1 MLFAS
6 SICDVWIEARYI
18 CVVTSESWPMAPL
31 MTWMGTWLDWAMLAQ
46 LWRATYRV
54 RGDESC
60 RWAESFFRLRLM
72 A

>member
-6 SICDVWIEARYI
+6 SICDVSIEARYI

-46 LWRATYRV
+46 LWRAT
-54 RGDESC
+54 
-60 RWAESFFRLRLM
+60 
-72 A
+72 